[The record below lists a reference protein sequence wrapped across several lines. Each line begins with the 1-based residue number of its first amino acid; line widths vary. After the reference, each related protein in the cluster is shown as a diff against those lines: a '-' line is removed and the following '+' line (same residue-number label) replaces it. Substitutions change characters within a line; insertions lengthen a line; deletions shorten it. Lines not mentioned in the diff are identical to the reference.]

1 MGNQMTV
8 VFGYLF
14 LYFIELKE
22 RIVSKLY
29 KDDYSDFKIPKPEDF
44 DKDKPSKYNTI
55 NYFINRNNDNRRY

>member
-8 VFGYLF
+8 VFGYFF
-14 LYFIELKE
+14 LYLIELKE

-44 DKDKPSKYNTI
+44 DKDKPSKYNI
-55 NYFINRNNDNRRY
+55 LNP